1 MFTGVFTKILV
12 GIIGA
17 LVISNAATYVKYH
30 WWEKPAYEKEI
41 RELQEAGIRA
51 QAQIYKQAAQIKD
64 LAAARR
70 IKARVSHASE
80 EVDQVVTRG
89 DDAAM
94 RRLFVQYGMLPEATG
109 AAPRPEGKGC
119 PRH

>member
-17 LVISNAATYVKYH
+17 LVISNAVTYVKYH
-30 WWEKPAYEKEI
+30 WWDKPAYEKEI
-41 RELQEAGIRA
+41 RELQDAGIKA
-51 QAQIYKQAAQIKD
+51 QAKIYKQAARIKD

-70 IKARVSHASE
+70 IRARVNHEAQK
-80 EVDQVVTRG
+80 VDQVVTSR
-89 DDAAM
+89 DDATM
-94 RRLFVQYGMLPEATG
+94 RRLFIQYGMLPEAP
-109 AAPRPEGKGC
+109 AATAQPQGKGG

>member
-17 LVISNAATYVKYH
+17 LVISNAVTYVKYH

-41 RELQEAGIRA
+41 RELQEAGIKA
-51 QAQIYKQAAQIKD
+51 QAKIYKQAAQIKD

-70 IKARVSHASE
+70 IKARVSHESK
-80 EVDQVVTRG
+80 EVDQVVTKG
-89 DDAAM
+89 NDAAM
-94 RRLFVQYGMLPEATG
+94 RRLFIKYGMLREAS
-109 AAPRPEGKGC
+109 AATAQPEGKGG

>member
-17 LVISNAATYVKYH
+17 LAIANAVTYAKYH
-30 WWEKPAYEKEI
+30 WWDEPAYEKEI
-41 RELQEAGIRA
+41 RELQEAGIKA
-51 QAQIYKQAAQIKD
+51 QAEIYKQASQIKD

-70 IKARVSHASE
+70 IKARVSHE
-80 EVDQVVTRG
+80 NKEVDQVVTNG

-94 RRLFVQYGMLPEATG
+94 RRLFVQYGMLREAP
-109 AAPRPEGKGC
+109 AATAQPEGTSGSG
-119 PRH
+119 H

>member
-1 MFTGVFTKILV
+1 MLTGVFTKILL

-17 LVISNAATYVKYH
+17 LVISNGVTYVKYH

-41 RELQEAGIRA
+41 RELQEAGIKA

-64 LAAARR
+64 LAATRR
-70 IKARVSHASE
+70 IKARVSHESK

-89 DDAAM
+89 DDVAM
-94 RRLFVQYGMLPEATG
+94 RRLFIQYGMLRKASAAAAQPE
-109 AAPRPEGKGC
+109 RKGG